1 MMERIFEFIVN
12 HWMLCS
18 AFLVLLSV
26 FVQYEISRGG
36 RGVHCQEVVNLINHD
51 NAVVL
56 DVRPTKE
63 FSKGHI
69 TDSINIPHN
78 LLGERFVELEK
89 YKDRPVILVC
99 AHGHTTGASGQ
110 LLRKHG
116 WTKLY
121 RLTGGIGAW
130 EGERLPLAS

>member
-1 MMERIFEFIVN
+1 MEQFFEYIVN

-26 FVQYEISRGG
+26 FIQYEMSRGG
-36 RGVHCQEVVNLINHD
+36 KGVHCQEVVNLINHD
-51 NAVVL
+51 DAIVL
-56 DVRPTKE
+56 DVRPAKE

-69 TDSINIPHN
+69 TNSINIPHN
-78 LLGERFVELEK
+78 LLADRFVELEK
-89 YKDRPVILVC
+89 HKEHPIILVC

-116 WTKLY
+116 WQKLY